1 MISGHRGQ
9 NVQYPVVVKVSKQEN
24 ETALPLSSDTHQSF
38 HCRNLVE
45 TIQVPRWVTE
55 ILGWFCQIINQI
67 EPCYTDICL
76 EPIKSFH
83 AGPYNIRDPDARF
96 LTTTTTLPVTT
107 TTSTTSTTTTTTPQW
122 KPVTHMSTSTTMTTT
137 TVNKTAVIIKVSI
150 FYFFLPVIGFLV
162 LLAILV
168 WCCGKETE
176 TKGKLNQKKILRH
189 AKEETKSHEQIKILW
204 EMFCRF
210 SLLQKM

>member
-1 MISGHRGQ
+1 MFNILWWGRYPNKKTKLRYLFLPIFTRVSTFETLQRQSRHRGELF
-9 NVQYPVVVKVSKQEN
+9 NTYKVDFQ
-24 ETALPLSSDTHQSF
+24 LQ
-38 HCRNLVE
+38 
-45 TIQVPRWVTE
+45 TI
-55 ILGWFCQIINQI
+55 IQI

-122 KPVTHMSTSTTMTTT
+122 KPITHMSTSTTMTTT
-137 TVNKTAVIIKVSI
+137 TVNKTAIIIKVSI
-150 FYFFLPVIGFLV
+150 FYFFLPVIGFLA

-168 WCCGKETE
+168 WCCGKKTD
-176 TKGKLNQKKILRH
+176 LKIY
-189 AKEETKSHEQIKILW
+189 
-204 EMFCRF
+204 
-210 SLLQKM
+210 